1 MLGAE
6 YWVMRYR
13 ADQPTWLAGRPG
25 SRFRYA
31 CPLCHWVVTKKQY
44 RTATA
49 RLAAAR
55 RSMYQDATH
64 AQAVLLARV
73 VGSRVVRPP
82 AWSHTTKQGAY
93 SMAERVQPTD
103 LELAALISSKICH
116 DLIGPVGNINN
127 GLEILDEEDDAQSRN
142 YALDVIRNV
151 TETASARLQFARFA
165 FGATDSAGAK
175 IDLGTAEE
183 LSRGLIGAG
192 KHKLAWRGLKGQI
205 AKDKAKLLLNLVAVS
220 PTAIPRGGDIVVEIA
235 GTLAAPSFIVRC
247 HGPSARPP
255 QYLGDF
261 VNGPAPPINAMTI
274 QAYYTVRLAMATR
287 MRLAIL
293 RDGTDVVLTAKG

>member
-1 MLGAE
+1 
-6 YWVMRYR
+6 
-13 ADQPTWLAGRPG
+13 
-25 SRFRYA
+25 
-31 CPLCHWVVTKKQY
+31 
-44 RTATA
+44 
-49 RLAAAR
+49 
-55 RSMYQDATH
+55 
-64 AQAVLLARV
+64 
-73 VGSRVVRPP
+73 
-82 AWSHTTKQGAY
+82 
-93 SMAERVQPTD
+93 MAERVQPTD

-175 IDLGTAEE
+175 IDLATAEE
-183 LSRGLIGAG
+183 LSRGLIGTG

-205 AKDKAKLLLNLVAVS
+205 AKDKAKLLLNLVAVA
-220 PTAIPRGGDIVVEIA
+220 PTAVPRGGDIVVEIG
-235 GTLAAPSFIVRC
+235 GTLASPSFTLRC
-247 HGPSARPP
+247 HGTSARPP

-261 VNGPAPPINAMTI
+261 VNGPAPAITALTI

-287 MRLAIL
+287 MRLAIAK
-293 RDGTDVVLTAKG
+293 DGADVLLTAKG

>member
-1 MLGAE
+1 M
-6 YWVMRYR
+6 
-13 ADQPTWLAGRPG
+13 D
-25 SRFRYA
+25 
-31 CPLCHWVVTKKQY
+31 
-44 RTATA
+44 
-49 RLAAAR
+49 
-55 RSMYQDATH
+55 D
-64 AQAVLLARV
+64 
-73 VGSRVVRPP
+73 
-82 AWSHTTKQGAY
+82 
-93 SMAERVQPTD
+93 RVQPSD

-175 IDLGTAEE
+175 IDLATAEE
-183 LSRGLIGAG
+183 LSRGLIGNG
-192 KHKLAWRGLKGQI
+192 KHKLAWRGLRGQI
-205 AKDKAKLLLNLVAVS
+205 AKDKAKLLLNLVAIA

-235 GTLAAPSFIVRC
+235 GTLANPGFVVSC

-261 VNGPAPPINAMTI
+261 VNGPPPPINAMTI
-274 QAYYTVRLAMATR
+274 QAYYTLRLAAASR
-287 MRLAIL
+287 MRLAIA
-293 RDGTDVVLTAKG
+293 RDAADVVLTAKPEHGPRDHTTGLRA

>member
-1 MLGAE
+1 MTE
-6 YWVMRYR
+6 R
-13 ADQPTWLAGRPG
+13 A
-25 SRFRYA
+25 
-31 CPLCHWVVTKKQY
+31 
-44 RTATA
+44 
-49 RLAAAR
+49 
-55 RSMYQDATH
+55 
-64 AQAVLLARV
+64 
-73 VGSRVVRPP
+73 
-82 AWSHTTKQGAY
+82 
-93 SMAERVQPTD
+93 QPTD

-127 GLEILDEEDDAQSRN
+127 GLEILDEEDDVQSRN

-151 TETASARLQFARFA
+151 TDTASARLQFARFA

-183 LSRGLIGAG
+183 LSRGLIGNG
-192 KHKLAWRGLKGQI
+192 KHRLAWRGLKGQI

-235 GTLAAPSFIVRC
+235 GTLAVPSFIVRC

-261 VNGPAPPINAMTI
+261 VNGPAPQINAMTI
-274 QAYYTVRLAMATR
+274 QAYYTVRLAAASR
-287 MRLAIL
+287 MRLAIV
-293 RDGTDVVLTAKG
+293 RDDADVLLTAKPDPGSRDHVSGMRG

>member
-1 MLGAE
+1 
-6 YWVMRYR
+6 
-13 ADQPTWLAGRPG
+13 
-25 SRFRYA
+25 
-31 CPLCHWVVTKKQY
+31 
-44 RTATA
+44 
-49 RLAAAR
+49 
-55 RSMYQDATH
+55 
-64 AQAVLLARV
+64 
-73 VGSRVVRPP
+73 
-82 AWSHTTKQGAY
+82 
-93 SMAERVQPTD
+93 MAERIPPSD

-127 GLEILDEEDDAQSRN
+127 GLEILDEEEDAQSRN

-183 LSRGLIGAG
+183 LSRGLIGNG

-205 AKDKAKLLLNLVAVS
+205 AKDKAKLLLNLVAAA
-220 PTAIPRGGDIVVEIA
+220 PTAIPRGGEIEVEVA
-235 GTLAAPSFIVRC
+235 GTLAQPGFIVRC
-247 HGPSARPP
+247 QGPSARPP

-261 VNGPAPPINAMTI
+261 VNGAAPAINALTI
-274 QAYYTVRLAMATR
+274 QAYYTVRLAAAAR

-293 RDGTDVVLTAKG
+293 KDGHDILLTAKPEPSDPRLR